1 MNSKERRETIVQ
13 NLSDNK
19 KPIKGAE
26 LAKKFGV
33 TRQVIV
39 KDIAILRAEGCSIIA
54 TPEGYMFDNNIGD
67 NIKRIIAV
75 SHTKQDIENELYT
88 IIKYGGK
95 VEDVI
100 IEHSLYG
107 EIRAMLKISNIAE
120 LEHFIDKLNK
130 NKAEPLSK
138 LTQGVHLHTIE
149 AKDKETIDKII
160 KALQDKCYLI
170 SDDNK

>member
-1 MNSKERRETIVQ
+1 MNSKERRENIKQ
-13 NLSDNK
+13 KLMNNI

-26 LAKKFGV
+26 LAKEFGV

-54 TPEGYMFDNNIGD
+54 TPEGYMFDNNIVD
-67 NIKRIIAV
+67 NIKRVIAV
-75 SHTKQDIENELYT
+75 SHAKQDIENELYT

-100 IEHSLYG
+100 IGHNLYG
-107 EIRAMLKISNIAE
+107 EIRAMLKISNIVE

-130 NKAEPLSK
+130 NKAEPLLK
-138 LTQGVHLHTIE
+138 LTQGIHLHTIE
-149 AKDKETIDKII
+149 AKDEETMDKII
-160 KALQDKCYLI
+160 KALQDKGYLI
-170 SDDNK
+170 NDEN

>member
-1 MNSKERRETIVQ
+1 MNSKERRETIVE
-13 NLSDNK
+13 NLRDNK
-19 KPIKGAE
+19 EPIKGAE
-26 LAKKFGV
+26 LAKKFCV

-39 KDIAILRAEGCSIIA
+39 KDIAILRAEGCNIIA
-54 TPEGYMFDNNIGD
+54 TPEGYMFDNNIGE
-67 NIKRIIAV
+67 NIRKVIAV
-75 SHTKQDIENELYT
+75 SHTKQDIEDELYT

-107 EIRAMLKISNIAE
+107 EIRAMLKITNIAE
-120 LEHFIDKLNK
+120 LEHFIENLNK

-138 LTQGVHLHTIE
+138 LTQGIHLHTIE

-160 KALQDKCYLI
+160 KTLQDKGYLI
-170 SDDNK
+170 SDDN